1 MTSLPAGPQRRVCLE
16 RMLTKLHPFRPVCRR
31 VGNIFPFTKLRVS
44 RKNCHKLETLHVY
57 REWVAK
63 CKERE
68 EERSERGE
76 RERGREETEGERGG

>member
-1 MTSLPAGPQRRVCLE
+1 ME